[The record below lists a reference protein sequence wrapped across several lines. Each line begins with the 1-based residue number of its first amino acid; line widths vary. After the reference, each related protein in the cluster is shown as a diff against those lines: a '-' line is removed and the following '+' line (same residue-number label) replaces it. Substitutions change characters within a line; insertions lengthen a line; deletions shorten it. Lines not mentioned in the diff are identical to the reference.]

1 MPSSVAPP
9 SPVYKDAKLGLIL
22 LPLLLTML
30 CGFGWLGLGTGLR
43 AMAGMP
49 VVLRVLALAGLLLP
63 ACALAGVV
71 MLAAFG
77 IVAHGRVS
85 AVLLLAVLMLA
96 HAGGLGTAGMVL
108 RARFGTSGKQGD
120 GALASIFLLA
130 AALFPLTWFGFAE
143 RLAARFHVTWQY

>member
-1 MPSSVAPP
+1 MAPP
-9 SPVYKDAKLGLIL
+9 PSFDYKDAKLGLIL

-30 CGFGWLGLGTGLR
+30 CGFGWLGLGIGLR
-43 AMAGMP
+43 TLAGKPAM
-49 VVLRVLALAGLLLP
+49 LRVLALAGLLLL
-63 ACALAGVV
+63 ACVLAGVA

-85 AVLLLAVLMLA
+85 AVLFLAVLMLV

-108 RARFGTSGKQGD
+108 RARFRTAGKQAD

-143 RLAARFHVTWQY
+143 HLARWMHVQWSY